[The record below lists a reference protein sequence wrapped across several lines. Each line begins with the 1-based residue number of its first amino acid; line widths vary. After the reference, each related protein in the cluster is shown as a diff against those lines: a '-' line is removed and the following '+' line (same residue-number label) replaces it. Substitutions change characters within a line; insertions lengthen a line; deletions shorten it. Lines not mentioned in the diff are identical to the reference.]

1 MRSAHRKV
9 ISRRVHLLYWV
20 SRQQE
25 QPCSPSVFSSLSYA
39 QQTLPP
45 SSPNPRRV
53 AGRKRALLAR
63 FAARAS
69 SATKIQAAW
78 RGKMARDSYLRT
90 RCSWLAS
97 REIQRMYRGHL
108 GRRTTK
114 RRREWQSAG
123 PGPERLKLGLR
134 MIEDTKVRGKERT
147 NRTPM
152 QQEGGMIFCRC
163 ACWDFVEEFLFLT
176 VGTLLR
182 VEEFLFLAALTTRA
196 GEICEVEQVRGMV
209 KKHSARV
216 RVD

>member
-1 MRSAHRKV
+1 MPYSHLRGMTKRVTIFSGQTGSKNNLLAPPRFL
-9 ISRRVHLLYWV
+9 IIIRRTNFAAL
-20 SRQQE
+20 
-25 QPCSPSVFSSLSYA
+25 F
-39 QQTLPP
+39 TPP
-45 SSPNPRRV
+45 PNPRRE
-53 AGRKRALLAR
+53 AARKRALLAR

-147 NRTPM
+147 SRT
-152 QQEGGMIFCRC
+152 QTQREEGWRGAFPCGF
-163 ACWDFVEEFLFLT
+163 ACWDMVEA
-176 VGTLLR
+176 VI
-182 VEEFLFLAALTTRA
+182 FLAALTA
-196 GEICEVEQVRGMV
+196 KGRG
-209 KKHSARV
+209 K
-216 RVD
+216 